1 MSLDSTSFG
10 YSVATFA
17 INPNA
22 LGFASCSYFAM
33 PEKKPRLLSFG
44 GVSESLFLGFSY
56 YAMKLKADGYGAIFG
71 LFVLTGG

>member
-1 MSLDSTSFG
+1 MTSFG
-10 YSVATFA
+10 YSVAMFS

-22 LGFASCSYFAM
+22 LGFVSGSCLPM

-56 YAMKLKADGYGAIFG
+56 CAMKLKTDGCGAIFG